1 MIKIHDNV
9 FDQKWIIE
17 LSSQLL
23 KEGWTA
29 NNVANRNTFP
39 YQESGTH
46 RLLGKTF
53 FLRQSHDNIIYD
65 HTNMNLCQNLINAFD
80 HITRIS
86 DMNMQLMEITGNLQ
100 FKDMDGSFHRDGF
113 ENQRAFIL
121 MLNNEQ
127 LPKNIGGAFIH
138 KPTNKKVPFEAGR
151 LIEIAANDL
160 HRADAFNKPY
170 FARMSIKWVG
180 QI

>member
-1 MIKIHDNV
+1 MIKIHDNI
-9 FDQKWIIE
+9 FDQKWIVEI
-17 LSSQLL
+17 SSQLL

-80 HITRIS
+80 HIRRIS
-86 DMNMQLMEITGNLQ
+86 DRNMQLMEITGNLQ

-113 ENQRAFIL
+113 ENQKAFIL

-138 KPTNKKVPFEAGR
+138 KPTNKKISFQAGR

>member
-1 MIKIHDNV
+1 
-9 FDQKWIIE
+9 
-17 LSSQLL
+17 
-23 KEGWTA
+23 
-29 NNVANRNTFP
+29 
-39 YQESGTH
+39 
-46 RLLGKTF
+46 
-53 FLRQSHDNIIYD
+53 
-65 HTNMNLCQNLINAFD
+65 MNLCQNLINAFD
-80 HITRIS
+80 HIRRIS

>member
-1 MIKIHDNV
+1 MIRTHDNV
-9 FDQKWIIE
+9 FDQKWIAA

-23 KEGWTA
+23 KEGWSA
-29 NNVANRNTFP
+29 ANVANRNTFP

-53 FLRQSHDNIIYD
+53 FLRQSHDNIIYH

-80 HITRIS
+80 HIRRIS

>member
-1 MIKIHDNV
+1 MIRIHDNV

-80 HITRIS
+80 HIRRIS

-138 KPTNKKVPFEAGR
+138 KPTNKKGESKQC
-151 LIEIAANDL
+151 I
-160 HRADAFNKPY
+160 
-170 FARMSIKWVG
+170 S
-180 QI
+180 